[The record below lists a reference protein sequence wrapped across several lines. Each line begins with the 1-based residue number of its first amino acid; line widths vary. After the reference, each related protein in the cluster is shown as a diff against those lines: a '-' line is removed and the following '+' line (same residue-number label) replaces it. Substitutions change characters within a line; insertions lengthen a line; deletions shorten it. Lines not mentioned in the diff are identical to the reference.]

1 MERWE
6 CVRESLRRCA
16 NSSSLI
22 ALAYSVIV
30 TCATCCV
37 AQALRGKDSADLPV
51 GSWRFIVS
59 GDSRNCGDVVMPAI
73 AAHSARFNPS
83 FYWHLGDLRA
93 ISKIDED
100 MRCSAQKAGQVLTFD
115 NYQRRAWN
123 DFVENQI
130 AAFGDVTFYL
140 GIGNHEV
147 IPPKNGDAFKRQ
159 FFDWLDLPALHR
171 QRQLDGEPALPE
183 PYYHWIQGGVDFIY
197 LDNSYDFFY
206 DHQLTWLLRR
216 LRSAKS
222 NPEVKS
228 VVVGM
233 HEALPDSLANFH
245 SLGDNTREPRARPS
259 GEEVYK
265 ALLAFREDAHKPV
278 YALASHSHFFMQNIF
293 DTPKLKEIGAK
304 PLAGWIV
311 GTGGAVRYA
320 LPKDAPSTS
329 KTNVYGYLVGTVASD
344 GTIQFSFEEVH
355 ESDVPQGVQQ
365 RYPAT
370 FVPWCFTHN
379 SQVKDDPKA
388 PPDQPPPCTGP

>member
-1 MERWE
+1 MERWH
-6 CVRESLRRCA
+6 RIQESVRRCVFSPSLVTLA
-16 NSSSLI
+16 CSLI
-22 ALAYSVIV
+22 V
-30 TCATCCV
+30 TSATCCV
-37 AQALRGKDSADLPV
+37 AQAPPGKDSVALPA

-73 AAHSARFNPS
+73 AAHSARFTPS

-100 MRCSAQKAGQVLTFD
+100 MHCAAQKAGQALPFD

-130 AAFGDVTFYL
+130 AAFGDVPFYL

-159 FFDWLDLPALHR
+159 FFDWLDLPALRR
-171 QRQLDGEPALPE
+171 QRQLDGEPFLPQ

-206 DHQLTWLLRR
+206 DDQLTGLFRR

-222 NPEVKS
+222 NSEVKS

-233 HEALPDSLANFH
+233 HEALPDSLANAH
-245 SLGDNTREPRARPS
+245 SMGEDHSPEPRARRS

-265 ALLAFREDAHKPV
+265 ALLTFRDDARKPIYV
-278 YALASHSHFFMQNIF
+278 LASHSHFFMQNIF
-293 DTPKLKEIGAK
+293 DTPKRKENGAK

-311 GTGGAVRYA
+311 GTGGAVRYN
-320 LPKDAPSTS
+320 LPEDHLPED
-329 KTNVYGYLVGTVASD
+329 KTNVYGYLVGTVASN
-344 GTIQFSFEEVH
+344 GTIQFSFEEVR
-355 ESDVPQGVQQ
+355 ESDVPQSIQQ
-365 RYPAT
+365 RYPAA
-370 FVPWCFTHN
+370 FIPWCFAHN
-379 SQVKDDPKA
+379 AQPKDPKA
-388 PPDQPPPCTGP
+388 PDLTPPCTP